1 MDDHGI
7 PRGWVKMMK
16 ETITRTGPYFCAR
29 RMAKEYTDKFY
40 RKALDAAMESL
51 HRGVKK
57 DPFSRI

>member
-1 MDDHGI
+1 
-7 PRGWVKMMK
+7 MMK
-16 ETITRTGPYFCAR
+16 ETIKRTGPHFCAR